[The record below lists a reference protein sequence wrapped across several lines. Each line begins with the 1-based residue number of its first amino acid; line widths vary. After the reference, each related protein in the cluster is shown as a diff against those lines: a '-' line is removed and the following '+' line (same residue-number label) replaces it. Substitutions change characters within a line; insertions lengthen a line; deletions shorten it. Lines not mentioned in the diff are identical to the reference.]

1 MIGIGIGVIFDALF
15 PGLVGL
21 LYQIPLAALIAWLA
35 IRGEVARQSR
45 REMLLPLIAAI
56 GVGGPVAV
64 FVIARIP
71 IPLSWVLALVAHWV
85 GVSML
90 LDYYLD
96 VRLEES
102 YRLTGSMLVPT
113 WLAWLIMGA
122 ARILIAGVT

>member
-71 IPLSWVLALVAHWV
+71 IPFAWVLALVAHWV

-102 YRLTGSMLVPT
+102 YRLTGSILVPT

>member
-1 MIGIGIGVIFDALF
+1 MIGMGIGVIIDALF

-21 LYQIPLAALIAWLA
+21 AYQIPLAALIAWLA
-35 IRGEVARQSR
+35 VRGEVARQGR
-45 REMLLPLIAAI
+45 REVLLPLIAAI

-90 LDYYLD
+90 LDYYLN

-102 YRLTGSMLVPT
+102 YRLTGSILVPT

-122 ARILIAGVT
+122 VSILIAGVS

>member
-102 YRLTGSMLVPT
+102 YRLTGSILVPT